1 MSRARYPRLAVATV
15 LVSLASL
22 AAGFAPSA
30 QGSPPAA
37 SAVSS
42 YAYISASRQGSA
54 VYVNALV
61 KQNSST
67 GVVRSPNR
75 TVYLQ
80 RDVGNGWQS
89 MLSRVTN
96 SQGTF
101 TVGFISVANYHYR
114 FVVIP
119 SASALGTTS
128 GLAQTTSPPVR
139 YASCAALRGVYPH
152 GVGKSGAHDV
162 IASGGSQVLNFIV
175 STAVYAAQSTAR
187 DADHDGVAC
196 EKH

>member
-1 MSRARYPRLAVATV
+1 MVRVSRLRHAAAAAV
-15 LVSLASL
+15 LASL
-22 AAGFAPSA
+22 AGLGAGFAPSA
-30 QGSPPAA
+30 QASPPAA

-42 YAYISASRQGSA
+42 YAYIAASRQGSA

-61 KQNSST
+61 KQNSSA

-80 RDVGNGWQS
+80 RDLGNGWQS

-101 TVGFISVANYHYR
+101 TVGFISVPNFHYR

-128 GLAQTTSPPVR
+128 GLAQTTSPPVG

-162 IASGGSQVLNFIV
+162 IAAGS
-175 STAVYAAQSTAR
+175 
-187 DADHDGVAC
+187 
-196 EKH
+196 